1 MPKIVIFFSVIAS
14 LFLLGQWYVFVSVR
28 KYLFGRYTQIS
39 RKEAYLVLGLMGLAN
54 YALVQLSFDPDIL
67 PAESFARK
75 ASSVFFFT
83 YLGSVGILCA
93 YFALLWPASVTMR
106 IKDWIWAL
114 VRNRKGA
121 EGRSVG
127 PSLPKCSEHVDARP
141 AQVNRDKGLE
151 VACLSSR
158 AEGCESSSPDACED
172 KDLSRRSF
180 LKWGAAAGLASAV
193 FFSGRAIAQAYGNA
207 VVEEFDLEFPGLG
220 GLSRPITALQIS
232 DFHFGMFFGTK
243 ELQKMVETVNRI
255 EADIL
260 LVTGDIFHSPLTVVE
275 DAVPILKQLKPR
287 RLGNYAVMGN
297 HDFYAGDYRCID
309 AIKKSGLILLRD
321 KWITMSEGSAKI
333 HLGGLDDP
341 MSNWLWGMEFPNF
354 AGFMRKAPREPGVR
368 LVLSHRP
375 AVLPLAADAGIDLV
389 LAGHTHGGQI
399 IMPSLNNHRGLSV
412 ARLVSPYT
420 HGWYRQQDC
429 RMYLNR
435 GVGLTFVPWRVN
447 CPPEIT
453 LLRLIPMR
461 VQESKTGRTFL

>member
-1 MPKIVIFFSVIAS
+1 MPKIVIFFSIVAS

-28 KYLFGRYTQIS
+28 KYLFERYAQIS
-39 RKEAYLVLGLMGLAN
+39 RKEAYLALGLMGLAN
-54 YALVQLSFDPDIL
+54 YLLVQLSFDPDIL
-67 PAESFARK
+67 PTESFARK
-75 ASSVFFFT
+75 AASVFFFT
-83 YLGSVGILCA
+83 YLGSVGFLCA
-93 YFALLWPASVTMR
+93 FFALLWPVSVTVR
-106 IKDWIWAL
+106 LKDWLWAL
-114 VRNRKGA
+114 LRNRKGA
-121 EGRSVG
+121 DGASAEVD
-127 PSLPKCSEHVDARP
+127 LPKCSEHVSAQHAEVIRDREP
-141 AQVNRDKGLE
+141 A
-151 VACLSSR
+151 A
-158 AEGCESSSPDACED
+158 GCVRLPPDRIEE

-180 LKWGAAAGLASAV
+180 LKWGAAAGLASTV

-207 VVEEFDLEFPGLG
+207 VVEEFDLEFPGLV
-220 GLSRPITALQIS
+220 GLDRPITALQIS
-232 DFHFGMFFGTK
+232 DFHFGMFFGRE
-243 ELQKMVETVNRI
+243 ELQKMVETVNRV

-260 LVTGDIFHSPLTVVE
+260 LVTGDVFHSPLTVVE

-321 KWITMSEGSAKI
+321 KWITLDQGSAKI

-341 MSNWLWGMEFPNF
+341 RSNWLWGMEFPNF
-354 AGFMRKAPREPGVR
+354 LGFMRKAPREPGLR

-375 AVLPLAADAGIDLV
+375 AVLPLAANAGIDLV

-420 HGWYRQQDC
+420 HGWYRQKDC

-453 LLRLIPMR
+453 LFRLRGPR
-461 VQESKTGRTFL
+461 VA

>member
-1 MPKIVIFFSVIAS
+1 MMVQAKDLVPIC
-14 LFLLGQWYVFVSVR
+14 VSTR
-28 KYLFGRYTQIS
+28 
-39 RKEAYLVLGLMGLAN
+39 
-54 YALVQLSFDPDIL
+54 
-67 PAESFARK
+67 
-75 ASSVFFFT
+75 
-83 YLGSVGILCA
+83 
-93 YFALLWPASVTMR
+93 
-106 IKDWIWAL
+106 
-114 VRNRKGA
+114 
-121 EGRSVG
+121 
-127 PSLPKCSEHVDARP
+127 
-141 AQVNRDKGLE
+141 
-151 VACLSSR
+151 
-158 AEGCESSSPDACED
+158 CESSDSLPPDSGEEED
-172 KDLSRRSF
+172 ISRRSF

-193 FFSGRAIAQAYGNA
+193 FLSGHAIAQAYGNA
-207 VVEEFDLEFPGLG
+207 VVEEFDLEFPGLA
-220 GLSRPITALQIS
+220 GLDKPITALQIS
-232 DFHFGMFFGTK
+232 DFHFGMFFGAE
-243 ELQKMVETVNRI
+243 ELQKMVETVNRV

-321 KWITMSEGSAKI
+321 KWITLNQGSAKI

-354 AGFMRKAPREPGVR
+354 AGFMRKAPREPGLR

-420 HGWYRQQDC
+420 HGWYRQQEC

-453 LLRLIPMR
+453 LFRLRGPK
-461 VQESKTGRTFL
+461 VA